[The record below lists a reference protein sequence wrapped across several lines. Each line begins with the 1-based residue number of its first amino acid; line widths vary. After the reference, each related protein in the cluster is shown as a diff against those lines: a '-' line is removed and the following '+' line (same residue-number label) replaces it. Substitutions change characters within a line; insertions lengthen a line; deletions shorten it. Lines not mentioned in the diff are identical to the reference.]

1 MGAPLAP
8 GSVSLRLY
16 PHGDLAPAALVAE
29 LTGQAALGA
38 EHGFDGVMVS
48 EHHGGFAGYLP
59 NPLQVAG
66 WCLDGM
72 ARGWAAPC
80 PLLLPLRPPALVAE
94 EVAWLAARFPG
105 RVGVGVAAG
114 ALPADFE
121 VMGLTMVGLAARFA
135 AALEELAAML
145 RGDAEGVLAG
155 DPAVAA
161 CAASPVPLVSA
172 AMGFTAVRRA
182 ARLGI
187 GILFD
192 SLSTVARCRSLTD
205 AYRES
210 RGPGP
215 CVLIRRVWLGEP
227 PRSRLDEQ
235 LDRYRTYT
243 PRAAQAHWGEEDRQ
257 LVDGPDP
264 ATVVDG
270 LVAVARAVDADAL
283 NLRVHVP
290 GVPPAS
296 VREQIVGLG
305 DEVVPRVRDSLASSG
320 AVRT

>member
-1 MGAPLAP
+1 
-8 GSVSLRLY
+8 
-16 PHGDLAPAALVAE
+16 
-29 LTGQAALGA
+29 
-38 EHGFDGVMVS
+38 
-48 EHHGGFAGYLP
+48 
-59 NPLQVAG
+59 
-66 WCLDGM
+66 
-72 ARGWAAPC
+72 
-80 PLLLPLRPPALVAE
+80 
-94 EVAWLAARFPG
+94 
-105 RVGVGVAAG
+105 
-114 ALPADFE
+114 
-121 VMGLTMVGLAARFA
+121 
-135 AALEELAAML
+135 
-145 RGDAEGVLAG
+145 
-155 DPAVAA
+155 
-161 CAASPVPLVSA
+161 
-172 AMGFTAVRRA
+172 
-182 ARLGI
+182 
-187 GILFD
+187 
-192 SLSTVARCRSLTD
+192 
-205 AYRES
+205 
-210 RGPGP
+210 
-215 CVLIRRVWLGEP
+215 VLIRRVWLGEP

>member
-1 MGAPLAP
+1 
-8 GSVSLRLY
+8 
-16 PHGDLAPAALVAE
+16 
-29 LTGQAALGA
+29 
-38 EHGFDGVMVS
+38 
-48 EHHGGFAGYLP
+48 
-59 NPLQVAG
+59 
-66 WCLDGM
+66 
-72 ARGWAAPC
+72 
-80 PLLLPLRPPALVAE
+80 
-94 EVAWLAARFPG
+94 
-105 RVGVGVAAG
+105 
-114 ALPADFE
+114 
-121 VMGLTMVGLAARFA
+121 
-135 AALEELAAML
+135 ML
-145 RGDAEGVLAG
+145 RGEAEGVLAG

-161 CAASPVPLVSA
+161 CAATPVPLVSA

-182 ARLGI
+182 ARLGV

-192 SLSTVARCRSLTD
+192 SLSTVARCRTLTD

-210 RGPGP
+210 GGPGP

-235 LDRYRTYT
+235 LDRYRSYT

-270 LVAVARAVDADAL
+270 LVAVAQAVNADAL

-290 GVPPAS
+290 GVAPSS

-305 DEVVPRVRDSLASSG
+305 DEVVPRVRDALASSG
-320 AVRT
+320 SVRA